1 MATGKAMMS
10 GWYAIQTKPRKEE
23 AVLASLG
30 RAGLESYCPRMRRR
44 RRVQG
49 RRIQEAVPLFPGY
62 LFVRLQFPR
71 DYAGIRWTP
80 GLVRIVSH
88 AGTPARIGEEIVEGI
103 RRMERTGGLR
113 IPALR
118 LKPGSR
124 VRVVQGPFTG
134 FEGLVT
140 AHLSGGERIRI
151 LLELFKRQ
159 AALDCDPDVLQPIA
173 AAAGAA

>member
-1 MATGKAMMS
+1 MS

-44 RRVQG
+44 RRRQG
-49 RRIQEAVPLFPGY
+49 KRILEAIPLFPGY

-88 AGTPARIGEEIVEGI
+88 AGMPARIGEEVLEGI
-103 RRMERTGGLR
+103 RRMERAGGLR

-124 VRVVQGPFTG
+124 VRVVEGPFTG

-140 AHLSGGERIRI
+140 THLSGGERIRI
-151 LLELFKRQ
+151 LLELFRRQ
-159 AALDCDPDVLQPIA
+159 AALDCDPESLQPIA
-173 AAAGAA
+173 AAAGSA